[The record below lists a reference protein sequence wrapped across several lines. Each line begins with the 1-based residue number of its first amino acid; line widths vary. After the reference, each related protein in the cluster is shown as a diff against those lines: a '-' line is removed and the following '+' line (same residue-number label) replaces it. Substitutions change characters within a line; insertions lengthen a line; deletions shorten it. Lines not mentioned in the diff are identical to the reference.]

1 MNGLPN
7 ERYAYTD
14 GQVAEFLKLSVKQ
27 VQEMMRR
34 GEIPARKVGRYW
46 RVPVAWFEEWWYGKQ
61 TAASREQAT
70 A

>member
-1 MNGLPN
+1 MIGLPN
-7 ERYAYTD
+7 EPYAYTD
-14 GQVAEFLKLSVKQ
+14 EQVAEFLKLPLKR

-34 GEIPARKVGRYW
+34 KEIPARKVGRYW

-61 TAASREQAT
+61 AAASREQAT